1 MRGRGTRKSGKFK
14 RYERLTWEKC
24 AAHNNILQGKK
35 VCMAAGICPD
45 FELGQGLLLLSLL
58 HAGLFLNSAGDYNA
72 RA

>member
-1 MRGRGTRKSGKFK
+1 MRKSGKFK

-45 FELGQGLLLLSLL
+45 FGLGC
-58 HAGLFLNSAGDYNA
+58 
-72 RA
+72 